1 MASFTQ
7 GDPLPDITQTTTK
20 TTTAP
25 DYYTNYLS
33 NLSAAGNAA
42 LYQPGTIDPKTGIG
56 TLKTGDQLVAGYDP
70 LQTTGYGQ
78 FESAA
83 GAYKPGLTQAQQY
96 LGQGANVDQADI
108 NAFMNPYTQNVV
120 NEMGRLSQQNIQRN
134 VMPSLI
140 GGAVGTGDL
149 GSRRYAGALGQSMA
163 DIQKNLTGQQ
173 YGALSKG
180 YEGALEAAFKQAGLE
195 QSAADKQATMARMEQ
210 ELGLKG
216 AEALTKA
223 GAERQAYE
231 QAKIDA
237 PLKQASN
244 VAALLRGYQVPLS
257 TTEKFVG
264 PKAGTY
270 QTSTLADILGV
281 LTAAGSIKPGG
292 SVDKWLKEKFLTTDS
307 SNPNSGQSYSEW
319 YGKLTPEQRAAVDE
333 VDAGYSDE
341 N

>member
-1 MASFTQ
+1 MASLTQ

-70 LQTTGYGQ
+70 LQTAGYGQ

-195 QSAADKQATMARMEQ
+195 QTAADKQATMAKMEQ
-210 ELGLKG
+210 ELGLRG

-231 QAKIDA
+231 QSKIDA
-237 PLKQASN
+237 PLKNASN
-244 VAALLRGYQVPLS
+244 VSALLRGYQIPLN
-257 TTEKFVG
+257 TTETFKG
-264 PKAGTY
+264 PKAGLY
-270 QTSTLADILGV
+270 KTSTLADILGV
-281 LTAAGSIKPGG
+281 LTAMGSLKAGSPAEKALSKLFNIG
-292 SVDKWLKEKFLTTDS
+292 SLTSGKNSDTAEGWNNWWNSLSAQDKQDIADIDTS
-307 SNPNSGQSYSEW
+307 S
-319 YGKLTPEQRAAVDE
+319 
-333 VDAGYSDE
+333 
-341 N
+341 